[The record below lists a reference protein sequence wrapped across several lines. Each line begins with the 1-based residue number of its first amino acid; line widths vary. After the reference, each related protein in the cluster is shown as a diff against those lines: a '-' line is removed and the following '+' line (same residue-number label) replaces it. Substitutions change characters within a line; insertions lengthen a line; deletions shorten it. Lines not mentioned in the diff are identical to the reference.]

1 MTKEQYQKGIEKM
14 LSGTKEERIFLASE
28 SLGLFCLF
36 YFQHYFKYGLSDY
49 QYTFISDME
58 EITECKIRELL
69 LITFREGAK
78 TTFAKLYLLWLISF
92 KKGSMSALIHL
103 TKKTRKEYYLTL
115 LMN

>member
-58 EITECKIRELL
+58 DITECNIRELL

-78 TTFAKLYLLWLISF
+78 TTFAK
-92 KKGSMSALIHL
+92 
-103 TKKTRKEYYLTL
+103 TTRKFCYWGPEAEATFFPACL
-115 LMN
+115 LQIF